1 MRRRKA
7 GISISLFPFLAVLLC
22 AMGALILLLLVMSR
36 QIRETAVAKRATSSS
51 PVAAPAGPPAAVS
64 AATITI
70 REPALPAPPDPN
82 IELRQRLAIATTRRD
97 EALRDVE
104 RLRLAIA
111 RRKDAARSAQERSDA
126 AAFDVQ
132 AARERLA
139 AREAELRDRE
149 AERRRLLA
157 EVRQAEGTLAR
168 VRQAAEAAEPK
179 VSIVPY
185 DGRSGTARR
194 PILIECR
201 GEVIRFVPEDVRLT
215 ASDVA
220 DFLPDY
226 NPLLAGATA
235 VRAYWQEIDGPGSP
249 RPYILLLVH
258 EDGVAAYYAA
268 RALLRSVGSETGYE
282 LVTDDLNLSVPK
294 VDPTAQAVCRDAVLE
309 ALNHRTEVLAEV
321 ARRSRNEPLLPPG
334 PFNADP
340 FGDGPPFGHG
350 GAGSGAPA
358 FSRLPAQQGNFA
370 PPGAPVP
377 ESPGRVVTAD
387 AGEPLPPTL
396 SESDVPPPRRLSEIF
411 PPDRGMSEIAPPS
424 RNMSESR
431 ASRRSVMAQ
440 AVPSLETP
448 ASPSLE
454 DEMAEEWPDFGRSAA
469 GKKRWGAS
477 APTASI
483 SLERPL
489 PVVVTEDSIAVGGQP
504 PIPVTEG
511 VTRETVGAVLDAVER
526 EAATWG
532 RSPGQFYWSPRLRAS
547 VRPGGTAHYD
557 RLKKLLAG
565 TGLTAGARIELD
577 PPVPAFVELRY
588 GQAAP

>member
-36 QIRETAVAKRATSSS
+36 QIRETAVARRATPS
-51 PVAAPAGPPAAVS
+51 PVAAPAGRPPAVPAV
-64 AATITI
+64 TMTI

-82 IELRQRLAIATTRRD
+82 VELRHRLAIATTRRD
-97 EALRDVE
+97 EALREVE

-111 RRKDAARSAQERSDA
+111 RRKDAARTAQERSAA

-139 AREAELRDRE
+139 AREAELRERE
-149 AERRRLLA
+149 AERQRLLA

-201 GEVIRFVPEDVRLT
+201 GEVIRFVPEDIRLT

-235 VRAYWQEIDGPGSP
+235 LRGYWQEMDGPSSS
-249 RPYILLLVH
+249 RPYVLLLVY

-268 RALLRSVGSETGYE
+268 RTLLRPIGSETGYE
-282 LVTDDLNLSVPK
+282 LVTDELNLSVPK
-294 VDPTAQAVCRDAVLE
+294 LDPAAQAVCRDAVLE

-321 ARRSRNEPLLPPG
+321 ARRSRNEPLLPSD
-334 PFNADP
+334 PFHADP
-340 FGDGPPFGHG
+340 FGDGSPFGRG
-350 GAGSGAPA
+350 SGGSGAPPLT
-358 FSRLPAQQGNFA
+358 RLPSQGGSLA
-370 PPGAPVP
+370 PPDAPAP
-377 ESPGRVVTAD
+377 EGPGRVVTAD
-387 AGEPLPPTL
+387 AGEPLPPAV
-396 SESDVPPPRRLSEIF
+396 SDTDVAAPRRLSEI
-411 PPDRGMSEIAPPS
+411 IPPS
-424 RNMSESR
+424 RSRSAIALSGRGAPESR
-431 ASRRSVMAQ
+431 ESRSPLTAQ
-440 AVPSLETP
+440 TAPSLDTQATPSLE
-448 ASPSLE
+448 E
-454 DEMAEEWPDFGRSAA
+454 EMAEELPDFGRSAA
-469 GKKRWGAS
+469 GRKRWGVS

-483 SLERPL
+483 SLERPM
-489 PVVVTEDSIAVGGQP
+489 PVVVTADAITVGSQE
-504 PIPVTEG
+504 PIPLSEG
-511 VTRETVGAVLDAVER
+511 VTRETAAAVLDAVER
-526 EAATWG
+526 EAAAWG

-557 RLKKLLAG
+557 RLKRLLAG